1 MLKDC
6 TLDQVIRFWAKQGG
20 EKLAIESLRRNERV
34 SYAGLEEMINHLCL
48 QLERDIQIGD
58 RCVLFLNDTII
69 CHAMVHAVFRLG
81 GILVPVDTQWGV
93 YSKKNI
99 ITHVIPTLLLGNDVE
114 AISEQPLFDGQKFI
128 NYSQFESVQ
137 YKRSFSSR
145 AKLDAVAMIAYTSGT
160 TSDPKGIVLTHQN
173 LRFAYRYARLHM
185 ASPERVGC
193 VFRIATLGTLG
204 IHFFYAQECH
214 ATTVI
219 LPELT
224 LLNVRSFWAQYQQV
238 KLDFIYLV
246 PSFVKMLNH
255 FGKASEVNLSD
266 RNVQAVSAGAP
277 LSEAEQMHFQEKF
290 GIPLRNIY
298 GLTESSFAVFYG
310 DICQGWAT
318 NSIGMAQSVLAKVV
332 DEQGNEV
339 AAGQRGELIYKAPMV
354 SFGYYKNDEQ
364 TRQVFKNGWLYTGDI
379 AYQDSQGCLFIV
391 GRKKDVV
398 IRGGFNIYT
407 QEIEERILQHPGV
420 VNVCVMGLQSLIKG
434 EELIAYVQ
442 VNNVGV
448 GAQAD
453 FIQELKNDMGVFR
466 TPDRFIFS
474 PQPIPLNSAGK
485 KDKKALAD
493 LFAYE
498 HV

>member
-6 TLDQVIRFWAKQGG
+6 TLDQVIRFWANHGG

-34 SYAGLEEMINHLCL
+34 SYAGLEEMINHLSF
-48 QLERDIQIGD
+48 QLEGDIQVGD

-69 CHAMVHAVFRLG
+69 CHAMVHTVFRLG
-81 GILVPVDTQWGV
+81 GILVPVDTQWGL

-99 ITHVIPTLLLGNDVE
+99 IRHVGPTLLLGNDVE
-114 AISEQPLFDGQKFI
+114 EISEQVLFEGHRFI
-128 NYSQFESVQ
+128 NYTQFESTSH
-137 YKRSFSSR
+137 KCSFPSR

-224 LLNVRSFWAQYQQV
+224 LLNVTFFWVQYEQAR
-238 KLDFIYLV
+238 LDFIYLV

-255 FGKASEVNLSD
+255 FAKVPEVNLRD

-277 LSEAEQMHFQEKF
+277 LSEAEQIHFQEKF

-318 NSIGMAQSVLAKVV
+318 NSIGMAQSVLAKIVN
-332 DEQGNEV
+332 EQGIEV
-339 AAGQRGELIYKAPMV
+339 AVGQRGELIYKAPMV

-364 TRQVFKNGWLYTGDI
+364 TRQIFKNGWLYTGDI
-379 AYQDSQGCLFIV
+379 AYQDSQGRLFIA
-391 GRKKDVV
+391 GRKKDIV

-407 QEIEERILQHPGV
+407 QEVEECILKHPCV
-420 VNVCVMGLQSLIKG
+420 VNVCVMGLQNPVKG

-442 VNNVGV
+442 INEIGI
-448 GAQAD
+448 GDQTD
-453 FIQELKNDMGVFR
+453 FIQELKNDMGGFR

-474 PQPIPLNSAGK
+474 SESIPLNSAGK
-485 KDKKALAD
+485 KDKKAIAD

-498 HV
+498 QA